1 MSIEGEKGM
10 LKGLYLC
17 ELGRPNDW
25 SLKSCDQCPTNVAF
39 LLVRLVTFQ
48 YFNSDIYLLKCKR
61 KSLLFCASCGLYF
74 VHVKS
79 LKNPKRL
86 LLILVSI
93 IQQMIWSTHSHKR
106 LLLFFVPGNY
116 RLLCTYVLNLEE
128 EIEKN
133 VLFNQG
139 ASDLLTQLTL
149 NAFSLSGSPLLSNLS
164 SEPSSSSSSSSSSLF
179 PTDELSSPIIDS
191 SLVISDLLGL

>member
-1 MSIEGEKGM
+1 MTNAPQCGIPPSET
-10 LKGLYLC
+10 C
-17 ELGRPNDW
+17 ETQ
-25 SLKSCDQCPTNVAF
+25 SS
-39 LLVRLVTFQ
+39 Q
-48 YFNSDIYLLKCKR
+48 YFNSDISSVKENPYI
-61 KSLLFCASCGLYF
+61 FCASCGLYF

-191 SLVISDLLGL
+191 SLVISDLLGLLKKIVN